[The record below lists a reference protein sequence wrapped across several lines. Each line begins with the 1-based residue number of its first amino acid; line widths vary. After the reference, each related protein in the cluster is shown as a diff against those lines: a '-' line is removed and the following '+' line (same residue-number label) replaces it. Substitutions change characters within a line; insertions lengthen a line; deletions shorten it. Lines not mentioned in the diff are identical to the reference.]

1 MLRSVL
7 CAVASA
13 LLLGGCAAPY
23 INIPPL
29 PGNIARANPDA
40 TSVRAVEA
48 LALGHVIDRWPAP
61 GGRYAIQLP
70 EGTADIT
77 YGWVGSRLA
86 EMTGSGPDAE
96 VAEPAAPVAE
106 VGEDPVY
113 EVVRLRIR
121 ASRATVDV
129 IKPALEDERRLVTV
143 YLAMKYSGWFVE
155 RSRLWQVPVD
165 QALWTEPAPERPP
178 VPEPGPA
185 FTPEVPE
192 LPAPTPPAAPVLPA
206 APEPEVK
213 FIEK

>member
-29 PGNIARANPDA
+29 PGNIAWADPDA
-40 TSVRAVEA
+40 TSVRAVES

-70 EGTADIT
+70 EGTADMT
-77 YGWVGSRLA
+77 YGWVGSRLS
-86 EMTGSGPDAE
+86 ELVGSAPGSEP
-96 VAEPAAPVAE
+96 AEPAAE
-106 VGEDPVY
+106 IGEDPVY

-121 ASRATVDV
+121 GARATVDV

-143 YLAMKYSGWFVE
+143 YLAMKYRGWFVE
-155 RSRLWQVPVD
+155 RGRLWQVPVD
-165 QALWTEPAPERPP
+165 QALWTEPTPEPAP
-178 VPEPGPA
+178 VPAPSPA
-185 FTPEVPE
+185 
-192 LPAPTPPAAPVLPA
+192 PAPTAPDIY
-206 APEPEVK
+206 AP
-213 FIEK
+213 